1 MQSRDEFMFEY
12 MECFF
17 ISNRNRKVGVDD
29 RSVWQGLYSANM
41 LILIDLA
48 YEKMI
53 AHKLNKISNKV
64 DY

>member
-1 MQSRDEFMFEY
+1 MFEY

-17 ISNRNRKVGVDD
+17 ISNRNRKVAVDK
-29 RSVWQGLYSANM
+29 RSVRHRLYFANM
-41 LILIDLA
+41 LILIYQT
-48 YEKMI
+48 YEKNI